1 VPRGPTGCGEN
12 NRDRGDSLVVD
23 NIIVYYIRMKI
34 DLATVAPARR
44 SARREASEAVP
55 CEESLGHRLRLAYQA
70 WMRHFDAALRPLG
83 LTPVQFIALNVI
95 GRHHQ
100 RGEIP
105 SQVQVATATQLDP
118 MMISKILRLLEE
130 RGYLK
135 RSPHPD
141 DPRANALHLT
151 HAGDALLRAA
161 TPAFHDAHAAFF
173 DCRFDADSQQALAQL
188 LDRVLAPAAN

>member
-1 VPRGPTGCGEN
+1 
-12 NRDRGDSLVVD
+12 
-23 NIIVYYIRMKI
+23 MKT
-34 DLATVAPARR
+34 DLATGARGRR
-44 SARREASEAVP
+44 SARRRAPEAGAWRP
-55 CEESLGHRLRLAYQA
+55 EESLGYRLKLAYHA

-83 LTPVQFIALNVI
+83 LTHVQFIALYAI
-95 GRHHQ
+95 ERRRQ

-105 SQVQVATATQLDP
+105 SQVQVATAAQLDP

-151 HAGDALLRAA
+151 HAGRALVRAA
-161 TPAFHDAHAAFF
+161 LPVYRDAHAAFF
-173 DCRFDADSQQALAQL
+173 DCRFDAACQEALAEL
-188 LDRVLAPAAN
+188 CDRVLAPAPAAN

>member
-1 VPRGPTGCGEN
+1 MKTHPAIAARG
-12 NRDRGDSLVVD
+12 
-23 NIIVYYIRMKI
+23 
-34 DLATVAPARR
+34 RR

-55 CEESLGHRLRLAYQA
+55 CEESLGHRLRLAYHA
-70 WMRHFDAALRPLG
+70 WTRHFDAALRPLG
-83 LTPVQFIALNVI
+83 LTPVQFIALYVI
-95 GRHHQ
+95 ECRHQ

-105 SQVQVATATQLDP
+105 SQVQIAAATQLDP

-161 TPAFHDAHAAFF
+161 LPVFRDAHAAFF

-188 LDRVLAPAAN
+188 LDRMLAPAPAAN

>member
-1 VPRGPTGCGEN
+1 
-12 NRDRGDSLVVD
+12 
-23 NIIVYYIRMKI
+23 MKI
-34 DLATVAPARR
+34 KLATVPSERR
-44 SARREASEAVP
+44 SARREVSKEGQWR
-55 CEESLGHRLRLAYQA
+55 CEESLGYRLKLAHHA
-70 WMRHFDAALRPLG
+70 WTRHFDAALRPFG
-83 LTPVQFIALNVI
+83 LTHVQFIALYAI
-95 GRHHQ
+95 ERRHQ

-161 TPAFHDAHAAFF
+161 LPVFRDAHAAFF
-173 DCRFDADSQQALAQL
+173 DRRFDADSQQALTQL
-188 LDRVLAPAAN
+188 LDRMLAPAPAAN

>member
-1 VPRGPTGCGEN
+1 MSVWNSYLRSRTDCAETPTGCGEN
-12 NRDRGDSLVVD
+12 NRDRSDSLVVD
-23 NIIVYYIRMKI
+23 NIIVYYIHMKI

-100 RGEIP
+100 HGEIP
-105 SQVQVATATQLDP
+105 SQVQVATATHLDA
-118 MMISKILRLLEE
+118 MMISKTLRLLEE

-135 RSPHPD
+135 RS
-141 DPRANALHLT
+141 
-151 HAGDALLRAA
+151 
-161 TPAFHDAHAAFF
+161 
-173 DCRFDADSQQALAQL
+173 
-188 LDRVLAPAAN
+188 

>member
-1 VPRGPTGCGEN
+1 
-12 NRDRGDSLVVD
+12 
-23 NIIVYYIRMKI
+23 MKS
-34 DLATVAPARR
+34 DLGTASPGLR
-44 SARREASEAVP
+44 SARRGVSEAGEWRP
-55 CEESLGHRLRLAYQA
+55 EESLGYRLYWAHHA
-70 WMRHFDAALRPLG
+70 WTRHFDAALRPLG
-83 LTPVQFIALNVI
+83 LTHVQFIALYAI
-95 GRHHQ
+95 ERRCR

-151 HAGDALLRAA
+151 HAGSALVRAA
-161 TPAFHDAHAAFF
+161 LPVVCDAQAAFF
-173 DCRFDADSQQALAQL
+173 HCRLDGDSQQALAEL
-188 LDRVLAPAAN
+188 LDRVLAPAPAAN